1 MVKVYQELDCNDIED
16 KCWCVDDDFWKVIHE
31 QNLET
36 ALENYLEETAPEE
49 DGGYELT
56 DLNDLLRFDGEE
68 VLKSLGADL
77 TGTIWDDSD
86 DDDEDEEE
94 DEEDEE
100 V

>member
-1 MVKVYQELDCNDIED
+1 MVKVYEELDCSDIEN
-16 KCWCVDDDFWKVIHE
+16 KSWGIDDDFWKVIHE

-49 DGGYELT
+49 GYDLT
-56 DLNDLLRFDGEE
+56 DLNDILRFDGEE
-68 VLKSLGADL
+68 VLNSLGADL

-86 DDDEDEEE
+86 DSDDEEDDE

-100 V
+100 EE